1 MEEKGAQLF
10 LGECDLY
17 GNCGMVVILLSFFV
31 CEYDTLTLNLY
42 QVNAA
47 TLIKGGFLLAD
58 SKLKVSRTHERVL
71 LL

>member
-1 MEEKGAQLF
+1 MPEKGAQLF
-10 LGECDLY
+10 LRECDLY

-31 CEYDTLTLNLY
+31 CEYDTLTLKLY

-47 TLIKGGFLLAD
+47 TQIKGGFYWQIQ
-58 SKLKVSRTHERVL
+58 SWKCPRTHERVL